1 MNLKIGDRVLVK
13 STITERFHNAIVEE
27 IDSDTEFWVSKPGNT
42 EQNQV
47 SINDIEPIVSRNGI
61 LVKI

>member
-13 STITERFHNAIVEE
+13 SNITERYHNAIVQE

-42 EQNQV
+42 EQTQV
-47 SINDIEPIVSRNGI
+47 SINDIEPIISRCGI